1 MSFSRM
7 DWGKILRP
15 THKSKQHKDIQN
27 LHIHLSLYQQ
37 NLNNGRFWLKFIYE
51 KKKSI
56 ILSPE
61 ELSKFSLL
69 QNDSYK
75 KVIMHILQVFESKPN
90 KAGGRRRG
98 WKVNYIINYRNIFI
112 RALVLKNW
120 VNFKPEKTTS
130 VCYLLPSF
138 ISFLNILTT
147 NTAYI
152 KTTSLFIRIVFFK
165 VNLGM
170 LMKLLVLITT
180 LTWKF
185 KQIDL
190 ALY

>member
-1 MSFSRM
+1 MTEVYI
-7 DWGKILRP
+7 W
-15 THKSKQHKDIQN
+15 
-27 LHIHLSLYQQ
+27 
-37 NLNNGRFWLKFIYE
+37 

-75 KVIMHILQVFESKPN
+75 KFIMHILQVFESKPN
-90 KAGGRRRG
+90 KAGGRRGG

-112 RALVLKNW
+112 RALVFKNW

-130 VCYLLPSF
+130 RCYLLPSF